1 MTHSIDP
8 WCDALGTTRG
18 AGARVDSTGARL
30 AANRRVWLMRAAAG
44 LAACGLEGGWLSES
58 GLSESV
64 AQEALPKENG
74 GGRADRRV
82 TEALRRGR
90 DYLARIQTPEGCFGG
105 QMGADVAVV
114 SLAGLAWIAGGS
126 LPGRGPHGEAVSKA
140 VEYVVSAA
148 DDRGFLV
155 RADRVR
161 RGPMYGQGFATLF
174 LAEVVGMT
182 RRTDV
187 SGVLRL
193 AVKLILGAQN
203 SEGGWR
209 YTPEPLDA
217 DLSVTICQMMALR
230 AARNAG
236 VYVPGEAIE
245 QAVDYVR
252 RSQNTDG
259 GFMYQLQGGESR
271 FPLTAGAIVALQ
283 NAGRYEGKEIELA
296 YRFLSRRLDEHLEPM
311 QHNYFYYAHYYA
323 VQAMWQRGGVE
334 FAGYYQRMRNLL
346 LELQA
351 RDGSW
356 MDVLGRHYGTA
367 MACLI
372 LSAPTSLLPIFQR

>member
-1 MTHSIDP
+1 MNDVGPSPSTSRLKGSSRRD
-8 WCDALGTTRG
+8 WLQRAVLLGVAGVTGVDGRALG
-18 AGARVDSTGARL
+18 
-30 AANRRVWLMRAAAG
+30 
-44 LAACGLEGGWLSES
+44 
-58 GLSESV
+58 
-64 AQEALPKENG
+64 QEVLPAERG
-74 GGRADRRV
+74 GGRADPGV
-82 TEALRRGR
+82 TEALRQGR
-90 DYLARIQTPEGCFGG
+90 DYLARIQTAEGCFPG

-114 SLAGLAWIAGGS
+114 SLAGLAWLAGGS
-126 LPGRGPHGEAVSKA
+126 LPGRGPHGEVVRRAID
-140 VEYVVSAA
+140 YVVDSA
-148 DDRGFLV
+148 DETGFLV

-174 LAEVVGMT
+174 LAEVVGMS
-182 RRTDV
+182 RRRDLGET
-187 SGVLRL
+187 LRA
-193 AVKLILGAQN
+193 AVGLILRAQN

-245 QAVDYVR
+245 RAVDYVR

-283 NAGRYEGKEIELA
+283 NAGRYEGEELELA
-296 YRFLSRRLDEHLEPM
+296 YDFLRRRLDEYLEPL
-311 QHNYFYYAHYYA
+311 QHNYFFYAHYYTA
-323 VQAMWQRGGVE
+323 QAMWQRGGAS
-334 FAGYYQRMRNLL
+334 FAAYYLQIRQLL
-346 LELQA
+346 LEMQA
-351 RDGSW
+351 KDGSW

-367 MACLI
+367 MACLV